1 MYHFS
6 TGSYHVDVIGREGY
20 GELSKAARLAVERER
35 QRNLV
40 MNDLQNLIQVADL
53 YDNEKWGYEI
63 IKLNPI
69 SSFCI
74 TIRTFGSREEMECFN
89 GMDEI

>member
-1 MYHFS
+1 M
-6 TGSYHVDVIGREGY
+6 G
-20 GELSKAARLAVERER
+20 
-35 QRNLV
+35 QRKRIS
-40 MNDLQNLIQVADL
+40 DR
-53 YDNEKWGYEI
+53 YEI

-89 GMDEI
+89 GLDEI